1 MKKISFILIAISV
14 FFSCSDWEVE
24 IPLNKTDTTPE
35 KTKRVVLIEE
45 FTGASCVNC
54 PKGITQTTAI
64 RNAYPENVVVVAVH
78 SNFLGAPATAG
89 QVNLRTPDAQAIEAF
104 LGSWFSKPEAA
115 INRLYDAA
123 NQTYRYGS
131 PDSWRGIVEEEL
143 KKDPAVEL
151 VIDKTY
157 NESTRE
163 LKVTLKVKGLVT
175 LSKPIHIHCG
185 ITESEIIADQLDNT
199 GKLIDFVHSHALR
212 KMLSPIPGDKI
223 GDGITVNQSLE
234 KEYNF
239 TLPIDN
245 ILWNPEHCEL
255 FAYVSLDE
263 TEKYILQ
270 AAEVKLK

>member
-1 MKKISFILIAISV
+1 MNKIVFTLIAISF

-24 IPLNKTDTTPE
+24 IPLNNNTTTPE

-54 PKGITQTTAI
+54 PKGIAQTTAI

-89 QVNLRTPDAQAIEAF
+89 QVNLRTPDAQAIETF

-151 VIDKTY
+151 LIDKTY
-157 NESTRE
+157 NETSRE
-163 LKVTLKVKGLVT
+163 LKVKLTVKGLEA
-175 LSKPIHIHCG
+175 LSKPLHIHCG
-185 ITESEIIADQLDNT
+185 ITESQIIADQLDNT

-212 KMLSPIPGDKI
+212 KMLSSIPGDKI
-223 GDGITVNQSLE
+223 GDGIAVNQSLE

-245 ILWNPEHCEL
+245 ILWKPENCEL

-263 TEKYILQ
+263 NEKYILQ

>member
-1 MKKISFILIAISV
+1 MKKILFILISISV
-14 FFSCSDWEVE
+14 LLSCSDWEVE
-24 IPLNKTDTTPE
+24 IPLNNNTTPPE

-54 PKGITQTTAI
+54 PKGIAQTTAI
-64 RNAYPENVVVVAVH
+64 RNAYPDNVVVVAVH

-115 INRLYDAA
+115 FNRKYDDA

-143 KKDPAVEL
+143 KKDPMVEL
-151 VIDKTY
+151 IIDKSF
-157 NESTRE
+157 NETTRE
-163 LKVTLKVKGLVT
+163 LKVTLKVKGLVAI
-175 LSKPIHIHCG
+175 SKPLHIHCG

-199 GKLIDFVHSHALR
+199 GKLIDFVHNHALR

-223 GDGITVNQSLE
+223 ADGIAVNQALE
-234 KEYNF
+234 QEYNF

-245 ILWNPEHCEL
+245 ILWKPEHCEI

>member
-1 MKKISFILIAISV
+1 MNKIVFTLIAISF

-24 IPLNKTDTTPE
+24 IPLNNNTTTPE

-54 PKGITQTTAI
+54 PKGIAQTTAI

-115 INRLYDAA
+115 INRVYDIT
-123 NQTYRYGS
+123 NQTYRFGS
-131 PDSWRGIVEEEL
+131 PDSWRGLVEEEL
-143 KKDPAVEL
+143 KKEPVVEL
-151 VIDKTY
+151 LIDKSF

-163 LKVTLKVKGLVT
+163 LTVNLKVKGLET
-175 LSKPIHIHCG
+175 LSKPLHIHCG

-212 KMLSPIPGDKI
+212 KMLSPIPGDKLA
-223 GDGITVNQSLE
+223 DGITVNQTLE
-234 KEYNF
+234 KQYSF
-239 TLPIDN
+239 TLPLDN
-245 ILWNPEHCEL
+245 ILWKPEHCEI

-263 TEKYILQ
+263 VEKYVLQ